1 MGALLDVRAVSAWPQ
16 LFAGQ
21 EKIMNK
27 QKKGSMRGEC
37 IWHNNVLGTAQSLNH
52 ANFDGW
58 GCGIKKNL
66 VVYLPLRFR
75 SHAEMEAKI
84 SLTYLSQFFKDS
96 IFSSVVMEAA
106 KKVIIF

>member
-16 LFAGQ
+16 LVTSQ

-37 IWHNNVLGTAQSLNH
+37 IFHNNVLGTAQSLNH

-75 SHAEMEAKI
+75 SHAEMEEKI

-96 IFSSVVMEAA
+96 ILFKVVMETA
-106 KKVIIF
+106 KKSFF